1 MTEPLELLVVEGQKQ
16 GARTPISES
25 ELTSVGNDYDC
36 DVMLGLPGIEHALA
50 LTNSEGQQKSP
61 VDYPKLEMK
70 QHEGRL
76 LLRVVRGNI
85 QVGEKVLAEGD
96 QSELLPDTQV
106 TLGDSVF
113 IAGPTSALQTVKNE
127 LNQKAQLSQED
138 QPDLSD
144 SQGQDIAAANAD
156 TSIAETAE
164 QTDMASSNAKPRK
177 RGFSFMNA
185 VAVLC
190 VVVGG
195 VVTYLNYDQSN
206 KPVEPD
212 AAKSVAAELERGGF
226 SGLSVALLENDA
238 VLVDGFLESR
248 AELYEAR
255 NLLQST
261 SNTSIEWDVQLG
273 ETLVDSVQSVFQVN
287 GVEATVES
295 VASGSVLVQTQSDDL
310 ALLERTEKIA
320 YADVANLEHLEL
332 VNTVPVVAEETEL
345 ENNSVDSLPGK
356 RIVLIVKDEY
366 ILTEDGSVYYTG
378 SVLPS
383 GHKVLAI
390 LDKKIQVE
398 LNDSQIELT
407 F

>member
-1 MTEPLELLVVEGQKQ
+1 MTEPLELVVIEGQKH
-16 GARTPISES
+16 GARAPISES
-25 ELTSVGNDYDC
+25 GLTSVGNDYDC

-50 LTNSEGQQKSP
+50 LSNPENQQKKMP
-61 VDYPKLEMK
+61 ADYPKLEMK

-85 QVGEKVLAEGD
+85 QVGEKMLAEGG
-96 QSELLPDTQV
+96 QSELLPDTPV

-113 IAGPTSALQTVKNE
+113 VAGPTSALQVVE
-127 LNQKAQLSQED
+127 SQLAQKD
-138 QPDLSD
+138 QTSLSD
-144 SQGQDIAAANAD
+144 NQELAT
-156 TSIAETAE
+156 TSSETSMAESVE
-164 QTDMASSNAKPRK
+164 QTEVESTEVKPKK
-177 RGFSFMNA
+177 RGFNFMTA
-185 VAVLC
+185 LATLC

-195 VVTYLNYDQSN
+195 IVTYVNYGQSN
-206 KPVEPD
+206 EPPKPD
-212 AAKSVAAELERGGF
+212 ASKLVAAELERGGYA
-226 SGLSVALLENDA
+226 GLSVALLENDS
-238 VLVDGFLESR
+238 VLVNGFLDSR
-248 AELYEAR
+248 AELVEVR
-255 NLLQST
+255 TLLQSS
-261 SNTSIEWDVQLG
+261 SNTTIEWDVRLG

-287 GVEATVES
+287 GIEATVES
-295 VASGSVLVQTQSDDL
+295 VADGSVLVQTNSDDL
-310 ALLERTEKIA
+310 ALLERIEKVA
-320 YADVANLEHLEL
+320 YADVANLKHLEL
-332 VNTVPVVAEETEL
+332 ANTIPVVAEEPEP
-345 ENNSVDSLPGK
+345 ENNSIDSIPGK